1 MASRQALT
9 AAYEIGQAL
18 DNLNGGLDQKWGCK
32 AKILVSIHAGFAAL
46 SYIGQGVE
54 TVIAAGP
61 AMEIAEELGN
71 QALHADKAFAISNA
85 VFEAANLKVPDTN
98 ALAFSLTKDA
108 VMIQGYALDAIPD
121 EIAGGQRRNTR
132 WRKTLVHASAL
143 VKTIIKS

>member
-1 MASRQALT
+1 
-9 AAYEIGQAL
+9 
-18 DNLNGGLDQKWGCK
+18 
-32 AKILVSIHAGFAAL
+32 LVSIHAGFAAL

-85 VFEAANLKVPDTN
+85 VFEAANLKVTDTN

-108 VMIQGYALDAIPD
+108 VMSCGYALDAIPD
-121 EIAGGQRRNTR
+121 CMAGSQRRYT
-132 WRKTLVHASAL
+132 WWLKSLVHASAL
-143 VKTIIKS
+143 VSTIIKS